1 MMRVN
6 IDEYAIAGI
15 IRCTSIKNKDMWSQI
30 FYFEFEK
37 YAIVHLKAKDAQ
49 SGLCRKRVVDALTN
63 EEYYLGPEYVDEVNT
78 LYINPKLKFVPLSY
92 IIKSK
97 NNKIRKS
104 EFFKICRECI
114 INLNEKELDENQ
126 EYIINKANGKEKV
139 LRLKNS
145 KVLYEEEE
153 E

>member
-1 MMRVN
+1 MRVN

-15 IRCTSIKNKDMWSQI
+15 RRCTLIKKIDKWRQS
-30 FYFEFEK
+30 FSFEFEK

-49 SGLCRKRVVDALTN
+49 SGLCRKCVVDALTN
-63 EEYYLGPEYVDEVNT
+63 EEYYLGPEYIDEVNT
-78 LYINPKLKFVPLSY
+78 LYIDSKTRFVPLSY

-97 NNKIRKS
+97 NNKIRQS

-114 INLNEKELDENQ
+114 INLNEKELDEDQ
-126 EYIINKANGKEKV
+126 KYIINKANGKEKV

>member
-1 MMRVN
+1 MRVN

-15 IRCTSIKNKDMWSQI
+15 RRCTSIKPNNKGRQT
-30 FYFEFEK
+30 FHFEFEK
-37 YAIVHLKAKDAQ
+37 YAIVNLKAKYVEG
-49 SGLCRKRVVDALTN
+49 GLYRKCVVDALTK
-63 EEYYLGPEYVDEVNT
+63 EKYYLGAEYIDEVNT
-78 LYINPKLKFVPLSY
+78 LYINPKIKFVPLSY

-114 INLNEKELDENQ
+114 INLNEKELDEDQKN
-126 EYIINKANGKEKV
+126 IINKANGKEKV

>member
-15 IRCTSIKNKDMWSQI
+15 IRCTLIKEKSNGSQI
-30 FYFEFEK
+30 FHFEFEK
-37 YAIVHLKAKDAQ
+37 YAIVHLKAKNAKD
-49 SGLCRKRVVDALTN
+49 GLCRKCVVDALTN
-63 EEYYLGPEYVDEVNT
+63 EEYYLGAEYIDEVNT
-78 LYINPKLKFVPLSY
+78 LYIDSKTRFVPLSY

-114 INLNEKELDENQ
+114 INLNEKELDEDQ
-126 EYIINKANGKEKV
+126 KYIINKANGKEKV
-139 LRLKNS
+139 LKLKNS
-145 KVLYEEEE
+145 KILYNEEE
-153 E
+153 